1 MDWREIYARRLC
13 TPEQA
18 AALIAPGDRIFAGG
32 AGSFPA
38 VLIDAVSDRAE
49 LRGIPVVTVVNG
61 TESRALSDPACFAR
75 TPYHSLFL
83 GRADRKFQQRTRG
96 EHHRIHVSE
105 VTALCRA
112 DHPLNTYHYKAPDAL
127 DARIAAHILPLVRDG
142 DTLQVG
148 IGGIPNAVAYGL
160 HGRKRLGIYTEVL
173 TQAQLCLMA
182 SGAVD
187 LDRVEASIVLD
198 AAGHL
203 DDFALAHIRM
213 IPVDVLNDPFRA
225 AQQPGLISVNGCLMA
240 DLTGQVC
247 AEAIDGRQYSG
258 VGGQLD
264 FVRAAARSAGGRSF
278 LCLHSTHEAPDGTL
292 TSNIR
297 AHLPSGAVV
306 TTPRS
311 DVMYIVTE
319 WGAADLHNQP
329 LETRICAMIRI
340 AHPRFRC
347 ALAQEA
353 VAWGQLSPECA
364 AQFDTQPE
372 PEKEETT

>member
-1 MDWREIYARRLC
+1 MNLHLGYVLRRYHIH
-13 TPEQA
+13 A
-18 AALIAPGDRIFAGG
+18 GPGCIGQQDLTDVYGG
-32 AGSFPA
+32 WHH
-38 VLIDAVSDRAE
+38 DA
-49 LRGIPVVTVVNG
+49 
-61 TESRALSDPACFAR
+61 FQ
-75 TPYHSLFL
+75 
-83 GRADRKFQQRTRG
+83 RADNVKNFLLR
-96 EHHRIHVSE
+96 
-105 VTALCRA
+105 
-112 DHPLNTYHYKAPDAL
+112 
-127 DARIAAHILPLVRDG
+127 
-142 DTLQVG
+142 
-148 IGGIPNAVAYGL
+148 
-160 HGRKRLGIYTEVL
+160 
-173 TQAQLCLMA
+173 
-182 SGAVD
+182 AVD

-264 FVRAAARSAGGRSF
+264 FVRAAARSVGGRSF

-372 PEKEETT
+372 PEEEETT

>member
-1 MDWREIYARRLC
+1 M
-13 TPEQA
+13 
-18 AALIAPGDRIFAGG
+18 
-32 AGSFPA
+32 
-38 VLIDAVSDRAE
+38 
-49 LRGIPVVTVVNG
+49 
-61 TESRALSDPACFAR
+61 
-75 TPYHSLFL
+75 
-83 GRADRKFQQRTRG
+83 
-96 EHHRIHVSE
+96 
-105 VTALCRA
+105 
-112 DHPLNTYHYKAPDAL
+112 
-127 DARIAAHILPLVRDG
+127 
-142 DTLQVG
+142 
-148 IGGIPNAVAYGL
+148 
-160 HGRKRLGIYTEVL
+160 L
-173 TQAQLCLMA
+173 TQAQLRLMA

-264 FVRAAARSAGGRSF
+264 FVRAAARSVGGRSF

-319 WGAADLHNQP
+319 WGAADLYNQP

-372 PEKEETT
+372 PEEEETT

>member
-1 MDWREIYARRLC
+1 MGYLAKKRTAYWQDKKTGQIIKTRQPESYTPCREWFIYFREVRLLHN
-13 TPEQA
+13 A
-18 AALIAPGDRIFAGG
+18 A
-32 AGSFPA
+32 S
-38 VLIDAVSDRAE
+38 
-49 LRGIPVVTVVNG
+49 
-61 TESRALSDPACFAR
+61 
-75 TPYHSLFL
+75 
-83 GRADRKFQQRTRG
+83 
-96 EHHRIHVSE
+96 
-105 VTALCRA
+105 
-112 DHPLNTYHYKAPDAL
+112 
-127 DARIAAHILPLVRDG
+127 
-142 DTLQVG
+142 
-148 IGGIPNAVAYGL
+148 
-160 HGRKRLGIYTEVL
+160 
-173 TQAQLCLMA
+173 
-182 SGAVD
+182 
-187 LDRVEASIVLD
+187 
-198 AAGHL
+198 
-203 DDFALAHIRM
+203 
-213 IPVDVLNDPFRA
+213 
-225 AQQPGLISVNGCLMA
+225 
-240 DLTGQVC
+240 GQVC

-264 FVRAAARSAGGRSF
+264 FVRAAALSVGGRSF